1 MFFFKN
7 GPSPASISFI
17 FELFQTNNTIF
28 TTIQCE
34 QMSCP
39 SSIRRRKSNPRPL
52 ECESPPMTT
61 RPGLPPMRRHMCCRA
76 KKKKNFSVSICQFME
91 RPNYQTN
98 FDIVPRELSVLF
110 FNYINTTAIHLGG
123 YEPSYPSTKEFHCLE
138 VHITTS
144 VEL

>member
-1 MFFFKN
+1 MPSTGKLKGQWTLINVWRPLYRLFTDLGCKTWDVTCFFFKN

-39 SSIRRRKSNPRPL
+39 SSIRRRESNPRPL

-76 KKKKNFSVSICQFME
+76 KKTYQCPFANSWRGPIIKLILILSPGNCLYYFSI
-91 RPNYQTN
+91 
-98 FDIVPRELSVLF
+98 I
-110 FNYINTTAIHLGG
+110 
-123 YEPSYPSTKEFHCLE
+123 
-138 VHITTS
+138 
-144 VEL
+144 